1 MKKKTINAVITK
13 KINDWLSSIEDKALV
28 DLLKKNIIVTGGC
41 ITSMLLN
48 EDVNDF
54 DIYFKT
60 KEVTKRVAEY
70 YSNVFNQNNKD
81 RTNKIGR
88 DGAAW
93 VLDGS
98 DIKLWKE
105 GKITLSSFAH
115 KYEDILYSN
124 IAEWVYTESENE
136 EVKTMN
142 SKYLK
147 VSGMINNTPEDRI
160 KIIINSDGI
169 AEDSDSVADNS
180 EYDINT
186 YLDALSDGDNISS
199 DNLES
204 VEDAESLKNKY
215 KPVFL
220 STNAITLSNKIQ
232 LIIRFY
238 GNPEEIHS
246 NYDFVHATNYWDS
259 QTGQVVLKQ
268 EALEAIMNK
277 ELLYVGSKYP
287 IASLVRTRKFIKR
300 GWQINAGQYVKIAW
314 QISELDLSNIYTLE
328 DQLVGVDSIYFLNFI
343 ECLKTKALKD
353 KTFNITG
360 TYVGSVI
367 DKIFG

>member
-1 MKKKTINAVITK
+1 MKKKTINAIITK
-13 KINDWLSSIEDKALV
+13 KINDWLDSIKDEYLV
-28 DLLKKNIIVTGGC
+28 SQLKNNVIVTGGC

-60 KEVTKRVAEY
+60 KEVTKMVAEY
-70 YSNVFNQNNKD
+70 YTKEFNENNKN
-81 RTNKIGR
+81 RVNKIGK
-88 DGAAW
+88 DAIAW

-98 DIKLWKE
+98 DVKAWKE
-105 GKITLSSFAH
+105 NKMSLNSFAYNYPDI
-115 KYEDILYSN
+115 KYSQLS
-124 IAEWVYTESENE
+124 EWEYIKTDDKE
-136 EVKTMN
+136 EKKKN
-142 SKYLK
+142 KSYLK

-169 AEDSDSVADNS
+169 AEDSDSVADQS

-186 YLDALSDGDNISS
+186 YLDALSDGDNI
-199 DNLES
+199 DGKALDLDKEAN
-204 VEDAESLKNKY
+204 KKY
-215 KPVFL
+215 KPIFL
-220 STNAITLSNKIQ
+220 STNAITLSNKVQ

-238 GNPEEIHS
+238 GMPEEIHS
-246 NYDFVHATNYWDS
+246 NYDFIHTTNYWES
-259 QTGQVVLKQ
+259 ETKQVVLKQ

-277 ELLYVGSKYP
+277 ELVYVGSKYP

-343 ECLKTKALKD
+343 NCLKTKMLKD
-353 KTFNITG
+353 KEFNLTG
-360 TYVGSVI
+360 QYLTTVI
-367 DKIFG
+367 DKIFN